1 LPNTQN
7 WSDELHRPREPNKG
21 AAISS
26 LAGLPRSAICDRS
39 QRRDTVAS
47 AENASFRT
55 QELALQSRFYRAIE
69 SASGRL
75 EKPSKNP
82 IYSIACRERLCARR
96 NAPFMAEIRDSAPD
110 FAPLIRDILEG
121 LT

>member
-1 LPNTQN
+1 LVIARKNTAFP
-7 WSDELHRPREPNKG
+7 SHE
-21 AAISS
+21 
-26 LAGLPRSAICDRS
+26 SALS
-39 QRRDTVAS
+39 
-47 AENASFRT
+47 
-55 QELALQSRFYRAIE
+55 SRFCEAAE

-82 IYSIACRERLCARR
+82 IYSTGCRERLCARR
-96 NAPFMAEIRDSAPD
+96 NAPFMAEISDSAPD